1 MTKDTM
7 RAARFDRA
15 SRRLTVQDVPVPQP
29 GPGEVLIRV
38 GASGIC
44 LSDVHMIEGTF
55 PPPSL
60 EQVTPGHEAAG
71 TIERVGPAVPVWH
84 AGQRVVLLAGRNCGV
99 CRHCISGNPIEC
111 LNPVVMGQGYDGGW
125 AEYVV
130 VHYSLLTEV
139 PGHVPIEQAALIADA
154 VATPFTGIIHRG
166 GLRLGETVG
175 LWGIGGLGVHAV
187 QIARLAGAGLI
198 IAVDPIG
205 AARQRALEL
214 GADHALD
221 PRTVDVHQEV
231 MRLTDGEG
239 LNLAVELSGDNCAL
253 DQAESCLGR
262 HGRAV
267 IIGMCMEPIQLT
279 EPSVAFGYYNHAMLG
294 HDGYFKRDIEQLVRL
309 VATGRLDLSRSVSHL
324 VPLEDV
330 ARGVE
335 QLSKKEGNPIR
346 IVVKP

>member
-1 MTKDTM
+1 MARATM

-29 GPGEVLIRV
+29 GPGEVLVRV
-38 GASGIC
+38 EACGIC
-44 LSDVHMIEGTF
+44 ASDLHMIEGTF

-71 TIERVGPAVPVWH
+71 TIEQVGPAVPMWRP
-84 AGQRVVLLAGRNCGV
+84 GRRVVLLAGRNCGV
-99 CRHCISGNPIEC
+99 CRHCISGNATDC
-111 LNPVVMGQGYDGGW
+111 LNPVVMGQAYDGAW

-130 VHYSLLTEV
+130 VPYNLLV
-139 PGHVPIEQAALIADA
+139 PVPDTVPLEQAALIADA
-154 VATPFTGIIHRG
+154 VATPFTGLIHRG

-175 LWGIGGLGVHAV
+175 LWGIGGLGTHAV

-198 IAVDPIG
+198 IAVDPSD
-205 AARQRALEL
+205 AARQRALEF

-221 PRTVDVHQEV
+221 PRKLDVREEV

-239 LNLAVELSGDNCAL
+239 LNLAVELSGTSSAL
-253 DQAESCLGR
+253 DEGESCLGQ

-267 IIGMCMEPIQLT
+267 VIGMCMEPVRLK
-279 EPSVAFGYYNHAMLG
+279 EPSVLFGYYNHAVLG
-294 HDGYFKRDIEQLVRL
+294 HDGYHRRDIDKLLRL
-309 VATGRLDLSRSVSHL
+309 VASGRLDLSRSVSHV

-330 ARGVE
+330 ARGVKR
-335 QLSKKEGNPIR
+335 LSKKEGDPVR